1 VKNLLKKKKNLLKVP
16 KVPKVLRVPRVPKEK
31 KVLKVKKV
39 KTLIKDLVNHSLM
52 KKDLLST
59 VKKVIFIMKI
69 SMKLMLKTPI
79 QKHT

>member
-1 VKNLLKKKKNLLKVP
+1 VKNLLKKKKNLLKAP

-31 KVLKVKKV
+31 KVLKV

-69 SMKLMLKTPI
+69 SMKLMLKNTL
-79 QKHT
+79 QKLT